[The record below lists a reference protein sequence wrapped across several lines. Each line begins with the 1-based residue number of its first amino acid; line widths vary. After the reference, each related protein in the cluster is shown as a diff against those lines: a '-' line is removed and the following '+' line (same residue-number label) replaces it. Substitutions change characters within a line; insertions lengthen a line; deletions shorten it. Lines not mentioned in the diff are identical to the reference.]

1 MHEIAGAAGWYQP
14 APTRAAPA
22 SPPPGWVMA
31 PAPHAERPR
40 LRFEVLTVL
49 LLAAIPGFIIGLEG
63 IGDPQQVTTD
73 IPVLELLAMLAGAA
87 GPAVLCYHF
96 LWRDRRLGVA
106 GFGRRSPGFVAGYGV
121 LGLVVVYIALFGA
134 AMFVGGLYVAL
145 GGDLDTV
152 SEPAEEGAVP
162 LTAAS
167 LAVAYVISIMAGV
180 TEEIV
185 FRAYAITRLEELG
198 WRRAAYV
205 VPGVVFTLLHLY
217 QGIMAV
223 ALIGAITAAF
233 TWLYR
238 WKRSIWPVMLAH
250 ALFDGV
256 QLTLVALTVG

>member
-1 MHEIAGAAGWYQP
+1 MYDVAGTSTWYQP
-14 APTRAAPA
+14 VPTRAAPVT
-22 SPPPGWVMA
+22 PPPGWALA
-31 PAPHAERPR
+31 PVPEAERPR

-63 IGDPQQVTTD
+63 IGDPQSVTTD
-73 IPVLELLAMLAGAA
+73 IPLLELVAMVAAAA

-96 LWRDRRLGVA
+96 LWRDKRLGVA
-106 GFGRRSPGFVAGYGV
+106 GFGRRSPAFVAGYGL
-121 LGLVVVYIALFGA
+121 LGLVVVYLALIGA
-134 AMFVGGLYVAL
+134 AMVLNVVYVTF
-145 GGDLDTV
+145 GGDLEQLADEAATDDGVALTV
-152 SEPAEEGAVP
+152 
-162 LTAAS
+162 AS
-167 LAVAYVISIMAGV
+167 LAIAYVISITAGV

-217 QGIMAV
+217 QGIWAV
-223 ALIGAITAAF
+223 VLIGAITAAF

-238 WKRSIWPVMLAH
+238 WKRSIWPVMVAH

-256 QLTLVALTVG
+256 QLTLAAVF